1 MIVSDQRL
9 HIQLPVEFILEIK
22 PLELSYFTSGI
33 FLKGEIRK
41 VVTKIITI
49 ESKERKRM
57 KKCELSKALDFYFP
71 IFRYKICISP

>member
-1 MIVSDQRL
+1 M
-9 HIQLPVEFILEIK
+9 EFILEIK
-22 PLELSYFTSGI
+22 PPELSYFTSGI

-49 ESKERKRM
+49 ERKERKRM